1 MKRFLLG
8 EKAQFEQLDR
18 ELSAGKNY
26 KFDNLLLPDT
36 CHPNTGCLWFGKVNG
51 IYHVFI
57 TRGITTE
64 SADQGFRLFLERGE
78 AKFMSMDDVAEFF
91 HGLKYL
97 YPDTS
102 LTTGHNNP
110 TPEKSVRSTLP
121 PGCLTYMDP
130 ISPIPHLHSSN
141 VARRPETADIVD
153 KEKLRDIQEND
164 EALKKVRP
172 KTLSEPL
179 ENMVFGQDSVI
190 EELANMVVINNM
202 RKTKKLLA
210 VAILGPTGTGK
221 SETAKSLAQVMTDAY
236 GTQYGYIEI
245 AGSELEGEQSI
256 HRFLGAPPGYVGH
269 GQPTLLDPVR
279 ENPYHVIVI
288 NEIEKADE
296 KILVGL
302 MEAIDTGKLGMADNS
317 RPIELNRCVMLF
329 TSNLPIDMQKYE
341 SLNEFEKA
349 EMCRDAFTKFC
360 GRPEISGKIGNFLA
374 FSPLTEDAKTDVII
388 KFVREVLESYDMK
401 LAHIDEHLMAD
412 FLKRQTKYGA
422 RGIRVFV
429 ENAVGRH
436 ILNANDIEEYINKE
450 VTLKGTTD
458 NIEFDI
464 A

>member
-1 MKRFLLG
+1 
-8 EKAQFEQLDR
+8 
-18 ELSAGKNY
+18 
-26 KFDNLLLPDT
+26 
-36 CHPNTGCLWFGKVNG
+36 
-51 IYHVFI
+51 
-57 TRGITTE
+57 
-64 SADQGFRLFLERGE
+64 
-78 AKFMSMDDVAEFF
+78 
-91 HGLKYL
+91 
-97 YPDTS
+97 
-102 LTTGHNNP
+102 
-110 TPEKSVRSTLP
+110 
-121 PGCLTYMDP
+121 
-130 ISPIPHLHSSN
+130 
-141 VARRPETADIVD
+141 
-153 KEKLRDIQEND
+153 
-164 EALKKVRP
+164 
-172 KTLSEPL
+172 
-179 ENMVFGQDSVI
+179 
-190 EELANMVVINNM
+190 
-202 RKTKKLLA
+202 
-210 VAILGPTGTGK
+210 
-221 SETAKSLAQVMTDAY
+221 MTDAY
-236 GTQYGYIEI
+236 GTHYGYIEI

-317 RPIELNRCVMLF
+317 RPIELNRCIMLF

-341 SLNEFEKA
+341 SLNEFERA

-401 LAHIDEHLMAD
+401 LAHIDEYLMAD

-436 ILNANDIEEYINKE
+436 ILNANDIEEFTNKE

-458 NIEFDI
+458 NIEFEI